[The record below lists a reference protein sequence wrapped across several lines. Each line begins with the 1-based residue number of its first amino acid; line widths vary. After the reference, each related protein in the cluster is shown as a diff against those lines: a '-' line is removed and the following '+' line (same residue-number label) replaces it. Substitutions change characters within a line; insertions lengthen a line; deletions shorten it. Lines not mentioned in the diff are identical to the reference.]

1 MSPILDER
9 MLDFISHSDAQT
21 RRLGARLAALLRG
34 GEVICLEGELGTGK
48 TCFAQGIG
56 KGLGVEEPIVSPS
69 FTLIREYA
77 TAPSRPKFIH
87 VDLYRLG
94 EDDLPTLGL
103 EDYMSPACV
112 VVIEW
117 ADRMG
122 ASTPEKRLEVRLR
135 FVDDTKRG
143 LTFVAYGD
151 EHRQLLDAFR
161 QSMFGSGELGGKR

>member
-1 MSPILDER
+1 MSPILDEK

-56 KGLGVEEPIVSPS
+56 KGLGVEEPVVSPS

-77 TAPSRPKFIH
+77 GAPSRPRFIH
-87 VDLYRLG
+87 VDLYRLS
-94 EDDLPTLGL
+94 EDDLLTLGL
-103 EDYMSPACV
+103 EEYMSPSCV

-151 EHRQLLDAFR
+151 EHRQLLEAFR
-161 QSMFGSGELGGKR
+161 QSMFGSGEMGGRR